1 MIQRVYDMKFSV
13 TWWKL
18 DRQEEA
24 WKEAGD
30 IETNFERKLIGW
42 KITITDFIQI
52 QLHLAIDF

>member
-1 MIQRVYDMKFSV
+1 MKFSV

-30 IETNFERKLIGW
+30 IETNFERKL
-42 KITITDFIQI
+42 
-52 QLHLAIDF
+52 L